1 MAEDAI
7 QWGRGLEIVARDA
20 LRGHILG
27 DEHAGS
33 KRGNRDRD
41 TRENGSRA
49 EKFPQEPRKKPLEP
63 LFY

>member
-49 EKFPQEPRKKPLEP
+49 EKLPQEPRKKPLEP